1 MEASSNYPSPVSATT
16 PQGPG
21 YPPLGL
27 VGLGISGLD
36 DLRSFPSAVPYSVSP
51 TMPTQ
56 LAPPDNLHD
65 MALKV
70 DDYTTAP
77 YFSVYNGFPGA
88 PPSPLSFY
96 GSQAMSA
103 TPSFNSAMEVS
114 TAQSAFPGQM
124 PGYWTPTPCSG
135 PTSPLESVPALAN
148 SSMGDQWS
156 QSYSSGT
163 SIAVSP
169 RAVPIGKSSYPST
182 TIAGGAIENG
192 PGQPSNTT
200 QTLSS
205 PRHTT
210 SGHYPLHGPQTGVEK
225 ARASPKKQSQN
236 EKTRGYACSLC
247 GYRFTR
253 RSNCMEHQK
262 KHDPRSR
269 ESHPCGECYKT
280 FGRKAD
286 LKRHTNNVSE
296 ADTDTR
302 ALTVRGLMVKS
313 RFIEAFANTSATGAN
328 VASAGRKPN
337 KSKPLLPSEISV
349 VADQDGTLDIRTT
362 ASRDCAKQVY
372 QRLAMP
378 TLYSCPIHFHLFTS
392 CAT

>member
-1 MEASSNYPSPVSATT
+1 MVPPLLEDAYSLGASSNYSSPVSATT
-16 PQGPG
+16 PQGPS

-36 DLRSFPSAVPYSVSP
+36 DLRSFPSTVSYSVSP

-65 MALKV
+65 TALKV
-70 DDYTTAP
+70 ADYTTAP
-77 YFSVYNGFPGA
+77 YLSVYNSFPAA
-88 PPSPLSFY
+88 PHSPLSFY
-96 GSQAMSA
+96 DSQAMSS
-103 TPSFNSAMEVS
+103 TPSFNSAMKTS
-114 TAQSAFPGQM
+114 TAQHAFPGQM

-135 PTSPLESVPALAN
+135 PTSPLESVSALAN
-148 SSMGDQWS
+148 SSMGDRWS
-156 QSYSSGT
+156 QPYSSGT
-163 SIAVSP
+163 SIAASP

-182 TIAGGAIENG
+182 TIAGGAMGNG
-192 PGQPSNTT
+192 PKQPSNTT
-200 QTLSS
+200 PTLSS

-210 SGHYPLHGPQTGVEK
+210 PGHQSLHEPQTRVEK
-225 ARASPKKQSQN
+225 ARAFPKKQSQN

-269 ESHPCGECYKT
+269 ESHPCGECNKT

-296 ADTDTR
+296 ADKDPRGRQAETD
-302 ALTVRGLMVKS
+302 VQIQIHRGLRKHICNWCNRRFS
-313 RFIEAFANTSATGAN
+313 RPEALE
-328 VASAGRKPN
+328 K
-337 KSKPLLPSEISV
+337 
-349 VADQDGTLDIRTT
+349 
-362 ASRDCAKQVY
+362 
-372 QRLAMP
+372 
-378 TLYSCPIHFHLFTS
+378 
-392 CAT
+392 

>member
-1 MEASSNYPSPVSATT
+1 METSSTYSSPVSATT

-56 LAPPDNLHD
+56 LALPDTLHD
-65 MALKV
+65 MAMKV
-70 DDYTTAP
+70 DDYNTAP
-77 YFSVYNGFPGA
+77 YLSVYSSFPAA
-88 PPSPLSFY
+88 PHSPLSFY
-96 GSQAMSA
+96 DSQAMST

-114 TAQSAFPGQM
+114 AAQSVFPGQM
-124 PGYWTPTPCSG
+124 SDYWTPTPCSG

-148 SSMGDQWS
+148 SSMEDQWS
-156 QSYSSGT
+156 QPYSSVT
-163 SIAVSP
+163 STAVSP
-169 RAVPIGKSSYPST
+169 QAVPIGKSSYPST
-182 TIAGGAIENG
+182 TIADGAIENG
-192 PGQPSNTT
+192 PEQPSNTT

-205 PRHTT
+205 KA
-210 SGHYPLHGPQTGVEK
+210 EK
-225 ARASPKKQSQN
+225 ASAFPKKQSQN
-236 EKTRGYACSLC
+236 DKTRGYACSLC

-269 ESHPCGECYKT
+269 ESHPCGECNKT

-296 ADTDTR
+296 ADTDR
-302 ALTVRGLMVKS
+302 W
-313 RFIEAFANTSATGAN
+313 
-328 VASAGRKPN
+328 
-337 KSKPLLPSEISV
+337 
-349 VADQDGTLDIRTT
+349 
-362 ASRDCAKQVY
+362 
-372 QRLAMP
+372 
-378 TLYSCPIHFHLFTS
+378 H
-392 CAT
+392 